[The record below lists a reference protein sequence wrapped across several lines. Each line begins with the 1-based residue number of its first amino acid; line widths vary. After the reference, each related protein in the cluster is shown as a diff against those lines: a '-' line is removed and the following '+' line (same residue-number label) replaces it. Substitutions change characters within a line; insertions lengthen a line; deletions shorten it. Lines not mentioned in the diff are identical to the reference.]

1 MLTALLNHKVFTT
14 IHYSREELK
23 EFKWKGRSFRCP
35 HCSDVVNLRIGIKNV
50 PHFAH
55 LSDSD
60 CDIYRQES
68 PRHLHSKQL
77 LYERLSFLYNEVQV
91 EHYINELKQTADLYV
106 KTESQ
111 EIAIE
116 IQCSTIPLSDLI
128 SRTQGYH
135 KRDITPLWI
144 LTQEVKDKELLSLS
158 SFQQAFIRYSPQLHY
173 FLLHFLPE
181 KRSFQLFTHLI
192 PTSTSAFICSAPI
205 RIPIEQ
211 LTLPLFIPD
220 SAVNHPNRLEKWNR
234 YRTKW
239 IYNKL
244 QYYKG
249 KKDSFLREVYGEG
262 DTLLYLPLYVGL
274 PVIPHS
280 IHIKN
285 HVVEWQYYIWK
296 DYLKKNLF
304 FTEEE
309 VIRVVSRRIDRGDIE
324 LRCFPLT
331 VVDGVIK
338 RSVRGYLDLLEEL
351 HVVKRGKG
359 GAYGVSIPWKC
370 PDRFPA
376 FEQHQHEF
384 FSKWKHILKKV

>member
-1 MLTALLNHKVFTT
+1 MLSALLNQKVITT

-23 EFKWKGRSFRCP
+23 EFKGKGRSFRCP
-35 HCSDVVNLRIGIKNV
+35 HCSGEVNLRIGIKNV

-55 LSDSD
+55 FSDSD

-77 LYERLSFLYNEVQV
+77 LYERLSFLYNDVQV
-91 EHYINELKQTADLYV
+91 EHYINELKQIADLYV

-111 EIAIE
+111 EIAME
-116 IQCSTIPLSDLI
+116 IQCSTIPISDLI

-135 KRDITPLWI
+135 KRHITPFWI
-144 LTQEVKDKELLSLS
+144 LTQEVKHKELLSLS

-192 PTSTSAFICSAPI
+192 PTSTSAFICSYP
-205 RIPIEQ
+205 IPIPIDQ
-211 LTLPLFIPD
+211 LTLPLFIPHF
-220 SAVNHPNRLEKWNR
+220 AVNHPYRLEKWNQ

-244 QYYKG
+244 QYYKA
-249 KKDSFLREVYGEG
+249 KQDSFLRAVYEEG
-262 DTLLYLPLYVGL
+262 DTLLYLPLFVGL

-285 HVVEWQYYIWK
+285 HVVEWQYYIWM

-309 VIRVVSRRIDRGDIE
+309 VIRVVNRRIDRGDIE
-324 LRCFPLT
+324 LRSLPFIE
-331 VVDGVIK
+331 VDEVIK
-338 RSVRGYLDLLEEL
+338 RNVSGYLDLLEEFN
-351 HVVKRGKG
+351 VVERKRCGE
-359 GAYGVSIPWKC
+359 YSVSVPWKC
-370 PDRFPA
+370 PDSFPE
-376 FEQHQHEF
+376 FELHQHELI
-384 FSKWKHILKKV
+384 SKWKHILKKV